1 MFQIE
6 WSDRAL
12 RQLDK
17 LARRNPEISHDI
29 FEKVEW
35 LAGTRKILTMN
46 NCAGDLNR
54 VYIPGNI
61 EFHT

>member
-35 LAGTRKILTMN
+35 LARNAEDIDHEQLRG
-46 NCAGDLNR
+46 
-54 VYIPGNI
+54 
-61 EFHT
+61 